1 MPVYSQGCTLFY
13 FFQDTGHV
21 SKVLRKPELGP
32 KVLQVAALAE
42 AEREQAPIGGRVS
55 GLGWFRVSGMYYK
68 SRGTW

>member
-1 MPVYSQGCTLFY
+1 MYSILFLPGY
-13 FFQDTGHV
+13 WT
-21 SKVLRKPELGP
+21 RKQSTAEPELGP

-55 GLGWFRVSGMYYK
+55 GLGWFRVSGMYYQ